1 MIMELDDLKQRWKEK
16 TNQKPTNKSIMEMIQ
31 HKSYGPVAA
40 LKRSYR
46 KQIVV
51 MLLMPF
57 ILLFTNLQD
66 ITKPLSSVMYWSYVV
81 FCLGMIAMS
90 LNNYIIAHRMQR
102 MDGLLKENLEQQITL
117 LQTRMKWTI
126 IGLRLAL
133 LFFIVLAEVLPYFQH
148 FRMLD
153 KWHSLSVFIRFGLYA
168 ALLILQF
175 FISPL
180 VLQRKFGRHLAS
192 LKELANEL

>member
-1 MIMELDDLKQRWKEK
+1 MELDDLKQRWKEK
-16 TNQKPTNKSIMEMIQ
+16 TIQKPTNKSIMELIQ

-66 ITKPLSSVMYWSYVV
+66 ISKPLSSVMYWSYVV
-81 FCLGMIAMS
+81 FCLGMIAMAV
-90 LNNYIIAHRMQR
+90 NNYIIAGRMQR
-102 MDGLLKENLEQQITL
+102 MDGLLKANIEQQITL
-117 LQTRMKWTI
+117 LETRMKWTL

-133 LFFIVLAEVLPYFQH
+133 IFFILLAEVLPYFQQ

-153 KWHSLSVFIRFGLYA
+153 KWHSLSIYIRFGFYA
-168 ALLILQF
+168 MLIVLQY
-175 FISPL
+175 FISPM
-180 VLQRKFGRHLAS
+180 VLRYKFGRHLSS
-192 LKELANEL
+192 LKELAKEL

>member
-1 MIMELDDLKQRWKEK
+1 MELDDLKQRWKEK
-16 TNQKPTNKSIMEMIQ
+16 TIQKPTNKSIMELIQ

-66 ITKPLSSVMYWSYVV
+66 ISKPLSSVMYWSYVV
-81 FCLGMIAMS
+81 FCLGMIAMAV
-90 LNNYIIAHRMQR
+90 NNYVIAGRMQR
-102 MDGLLKENLEQQITL
+102 MDVLLKENIEQQITL
-117 LQTRMKWTI
+117 LETRMKWTI

-153 KWHSLSVFIRFGLYA
+153 KWHSLSVFIRFGFYA
-168 ALLILQF
+168 ALIILQY

-180 VLQRKFGRHLAS
+180 VLQRKFGRHLNS
-192 LKELANEL
+192 LKELAGEL

>member
-1 MIMELDDLKQRWKEK
+1 MELDDLKNRWKEK

-57 ILLFTNLQD
+57 LLLMTGADD
-66 ITKPLSSVMYWSYVV
+66 ISRPLNSVLYWSYVV
-81 FCLGMIAMS
+81 FCIGMAAFSI
-90 LNNYIIAHRMQR
+90 NNFIIADKMQR
-102 MDGLLKENLEQQITL
+102 MDGILKENLEQQITL
-117 LQTRMKWTI
+117 LETRMKWTI
-126 IGLRLAL
+126 IGLRIVL
-133 LFFIVLAEVLPYFQH
+133 LFFIVLVEVVPYFQH

-153 KWHSLSVFIRFGLYA
+153 KWHSLPVYTRFGVYA
-168 ALLILQF
+168 ALVVFQYFL
-175 FISPL
+175 SPL
-180 VLQRKFGRHLAS
+180 VLRRKFGRHLDS
-192 LKELANEL
+192 LRQLVKEL

>member
-1 MIMELDDLKQRWKEK
+1 MELDDLKQRWQEK
-16 TNQKPTNKSIMEMIQ
+16 TNQKPTNKSVMEMIQ

-46 KQIVV
+46 KQILV

-81 FCLGMIAMS
+81 FCLGMIVMS
-90 LNNYIIAHRMQR
+90 VNNYVIANRMQR
-102 MDGLLKENLEQQITL
+102 MDGLLKENLEQQIAL

-133 LFFIVLAEVLPYFQH
+133 LFFIALAEVIPYFQH
-148 FRMLD
+148 FRMLE
-153 KWHSLSVFIRFGLYA
+153 KWHSLPAYMRFGIYA
-168 ALLILQF
+168 ALLIVQY

-180 VLQRKFGRHLAS
+180 VLQRKFGRHLSS
-192 LKELANEL
+192 LKEMANEL

>member
-1 MIMELDDLKQRWKEK
+1 MELDDLKQSWKEK
-16 TNQKPTNKSIMEMIQ
+16 TIQKPTNKSIMELIQ

-66 ITKPLSSVMYWSYVV
+66 ISKPLSSVMYWSYVV
-81 FCLGMIAMS
+81 FCLGMIAMAV
-90 LNNYIIAHRMQR
+90 NNYIIAGRMQR
-102 MDGLLKENLEQQITL
+102 MDGLLKANIEQQITL
-117 LQTRMKWTI
+117 LETRMKWTL

-133 LFFIVLAEVLPYFQH
+133 IFFILLAEVLPYFQQ

-153 KWHSLSVFIRFGLYA
+153 KWHSLSIYIRFGFYA
-168 ALLILQF
+168 MLIVLQY
-175 FISPL
+175 FISPM
-180 VLQRKFGRHLAS
+180 VLRYKFGRHLSS
-192 LKELANEL
+192 LKELAKEL

>member
-1 MIMELDDLKQRWKEK
+1 MELDDLKQSWKEK
-16 TNQKPTNKSIMEMIQ
+16 TIQKPTNKSIMELIQ

-66 ITKPLSSVMYWSYVV
+66 ISKPLSSVMYWSYVV
-81 FCLGMIAMS
+81 FCLGMIAMAV
-90 LNNYIIAHRMQR
+90 NNYVIAGRMQR
-102 MDGLLKENLEQQITL
+102 MDVLLKENIEQQITL
-117 LQTRMKWTI
+117 LETRMKWTI

-153 KWHSLSVFIRFGLYA
+153 KWHSLSVFIRFGFYA
-168 ALLILQF
+168 ALIILQY

-180 VLQRKFGRHLAS
+180 VLQRKFGRHLNS
-192 LKELANEL
+192 LKELAGEL

>member
-1 MIMELDDLKQRWKEK
+1 MEL
-16 TNQKPTNKSIMEMIQ
+16 IQ

-90 LNNYIIAHRMQR
+90 VNNYIIAHRMQR
-102 MDGLLKENLEQQITL
+102 MDGLLKANIEQQITL
-117 LQTRMKWTI
+117 LETRMKWTL
-126 IGLRLAL
+126 IGLRLSL
-133 LFFIVLAEVLPYFQH
+133 LFFIVLAEVLPYFQQ

-153 KWHSLSVFIRFGLYA
+153 KWHSLSAFIRFGFYA
-168 ALLILQF
+168 ALIVLQY
-175 FISPL
+175 FISPM
-180 VLQRKFGRHLAS
+180 VLRYKFGRHLRE
-192 LKELANEL
+192 LKELAKEL

>member
-1 MIMELDDLKQRWKEK
+1 
-16 TNQKPTNKSIMEMIQ
+16 
-31 HKSYGPVAA
+31 
-40 LKRSYR
+40 
-46 KQIVV
+46 
-51 MLLMPF
+51 
-57 ILLFTNLQD
+57 
-66 ITKPLSSVMYWSYVV
+66 
-81 FCLGMIAMS
+81 
-90 LNNYIIAHRMQR
+90 

-153 KWHSLSVFIRFGLYA
+153 KWHSLPIYMRFGLYA
-168 ALLILQF
+168 ALLILQY

-180 VLQRKFGRHLAS
+180 VLQRKFGRHLSS
-192 LKELANEL
+192 LKQLAKEL